1 MDARV
6 SGSGVQAGGPAG
18 TRVPGPLS
26 SRRAAVIRMM
36 ALLALVAV
44 VMLVAGCSPDP
55 EQAVLPADAV
65 ASSISQAATGLGRV
79 EELSDLAETTL
90 QPPAVD
96 GPQPSDAPLTAADA
110 PMTLTLETPSADEP
124 VVEDAA
130 ALTAAL
136 DETAEDV
143 PDGAP
148 DAPDGAPEPGPAH
161 AYTVVS
167 GDTLLGI
174 AMQFDVPMAAIQ
186 LQNDLGAATNI
197 RLGQVLEIPAAQAW
211 SHASRFW
218 VVHEVAAG
226 ETLGAIAARYSL
238 SLTELE
244 AANQGLEANFL
255 SVGQPLI
262 LPLGGPAEVLASA
275 NVAPAAPVA
284 TPVPPT
290 PAPLSAAAVEPQV
303 EGEDEVDVG
312 VSEVAEPEVAPEP
325 PASSPKVVVAP
336 PPADTAALAAEIY
349 RLINAERSAHG
360 LPALAWNGTLARAAK
375 LHADDCFARG
385 WCSHT
390 GSDGSTYRQ
399 RIIREGYNP
408 VRWSEC
414 WAWYETPER
423 AMAMWMNET
432 PPNDPHRRT
441 ILSTVLTEV
450 GVGVVPGNGRGY
462 YFIADFGTPAP

>member
-1 MDARV
+1 MIDARA
-6 SGSGVQAGGPAG
+6 SGSGVQADGAVGP
-18 TRVPGPLS
+18 RVPEPLPS
-26 SRRAAVIRMM
+26 CRAAVTRRI

-44 VMLVAGCSPDP
+44 VMLVAGCSSDP
-55 EQAVLPADAV
+55 EQAALPADAA
-65 ASSISQAATGLGRV
+65 ASSISQAAAGLGRV
-79 EELSDLAETTL
+79 EELGDLEAAVP
-90 QPPAVD
+90 QPPAMD
-96 GPQPSDAPLTAADA
+96 GPQPSNAP
-110 PMTLTLETPSADEP
+110 LTLETLSGDEP
-124 VVEDAA
+124 VVEEAA
-130 ALTAAL
+130 ALMAAL
-136 DETAEDV
+136 DEK
-143 PDGAP
+143 AP
-148 DAPDGAPEPGPAH
+148 DAPDGAPGAPGGALEPGPTRS
-161 AYTVVS
+161 YTVVS
-167 GDTLLGI
+167 GDTLLGV

-218 VVHEVAAG
+218 VIHEVATG
-226 ETLGAIAARYSL
+226 ETLGAIAARYGL
-238 SLTELE
+238 ALIELE

-262 LPLGGPAEVLASA
+262 LPLGGPAEVPASA

-284 TPVPPT
+284 PPVPPT
-290 PAPLSAAAVEPQV
+290 PSPTAAPLIAAAVEPQA
-303 EGEDEVDVG
+303 EDEVDVG
-312 VSEVAEPEVAPEP
+312 VSEVAEPEVEPEP
-325 PASSPKVVVAP
+325 PTPSPEVVVAP
-336 PPADTAALAAEIY
+336 PPADAAALATEVY

-360 LPALAWNGTLARAAK
+360 LPALAWNGTLARAAQ
-375 LHADDCFARG
+375 LHADDCYARG

-441 ILSTVLTEV
+441 ILSSVLAEV

-462 YFIADFGTPAP
+462 YFIADFGTPAQ